1 MEFTFTYDDLLNA
14 MGLKI
19 GQKVRIN
26 NHECVVFKTMNAFY
40 FNYTDNSGYLNCYNP
55 FDVIH
60 KKIPIEIL
68 E

>member
-26 NHECVVFKTMNAFY
+26 NQECVVSKYGDVFY
-40 FNYTDNSGYLNCYNP
+40 FDYKDSYGYDRFYDPL
-55 FDVIH
+55 DIIR
-60 KKIPIEIL
+60 KKIKIQIL
-68 E
+68 